1 MKYAIELYFDKKSEE
16 KVYSLANKIADAK
29 ISTKYLDWRTRP
41 HITLACYNDVDEERC
56 ISKLKAFAEN
66 HQKMPAG
73 LASVGMFVDTKTI
86 YLAPI
91 MTSIMYQFQRELH
104 ETLSDFDTQGHEW
117 YIPNRWVPHCAIALT
132 KEDTDEAF
140 FKASDL
146 VLHQF
151 EKIFGEFTAIGLVKI
166 SFPVEEVFTIE
177 LNC

>member
-1 MKYAIELYFDKKSEE
+1 MKYAIELYFDKKAEE
-16 KVYSLANKIADAK
+16 KVYSLANKIADAQ
-29 ISTKYLDWRTRP
+29 ISTKYLDWKTRP
-41 HITLACYNDVDEERC
+41 HITLACFNDVDEKLC
-56 ISKLKAFAEN
+56 ISKLQEFAQN
-66 HQKMPAG
+66 HQKMLAG

-91 MTSIMYQFQRELH
+91 MTSDMYQFQRELH
-104 ETLSDFDTQGHEW
+104 EDLCDFDTQGHEW

-132 KEDTDEAF
+132 KEDEEEAF
-140 FKASDL
+140 FKASNL

-177 LNC
+177 LN